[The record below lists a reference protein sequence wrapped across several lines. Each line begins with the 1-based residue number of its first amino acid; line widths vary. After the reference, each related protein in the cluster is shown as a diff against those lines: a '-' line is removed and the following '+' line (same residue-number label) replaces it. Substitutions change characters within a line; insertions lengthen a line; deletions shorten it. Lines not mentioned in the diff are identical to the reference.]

1 MASTTEG
8 LPPLL
13 KVPEAAKFLRISRN
27 VAYAAIRG
35 GSIPSIRVGGSIRV
49 PRSRLLE
56 MVDGRPTQH
65 EHDLTSTDDE
75 QREGDAEK

>member
-35 GSIPSIRVGGSIRV
+35 GTIPSIRVGSSIRV

-56 MVDGRPTQH
+56 MIDGPPTRH
-65 EHDLTSTDDE
+65 DEYDLTAIDE
-75 QREGDAEK
+75 DQKGATEK